1 MTKPVT
7 GHGFESNI
15 DVAMRQMIKLDTAAE
30 HSQKRSEQSIQLS
43 GHAISCGKIHI
54 SATP

>member
-1 MTKPVT
+1 MTKPAT

-30 HSQKRSEQSIQLS
+30 HSQKPSEQSIQLS
-43 GHAISCGKIHI
+43 GHANSCGKIHI
-54 SATP
+54 AARP